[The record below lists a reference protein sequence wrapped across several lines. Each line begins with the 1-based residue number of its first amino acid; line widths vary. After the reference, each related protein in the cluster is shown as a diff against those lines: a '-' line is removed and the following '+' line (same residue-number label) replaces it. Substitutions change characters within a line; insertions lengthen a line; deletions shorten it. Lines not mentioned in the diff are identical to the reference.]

1 MFIKKMITNFFWII
15 GEILILFH
23 NKLKKNRSKNH
34 SYEKIILGKKD
45 MES

>member
-15 GEILILFH
+15 GAILILFH
-23 NKLKKNRSKNH
+23 NKLKKNHSHEKN
-34 SYEKIILGKKD
+34 ILGEKD